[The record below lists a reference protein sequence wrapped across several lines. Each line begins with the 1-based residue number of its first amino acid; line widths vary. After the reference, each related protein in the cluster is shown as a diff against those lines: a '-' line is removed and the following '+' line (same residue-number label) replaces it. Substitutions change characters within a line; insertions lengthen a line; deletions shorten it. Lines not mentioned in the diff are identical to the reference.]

1 MEKIDFCPP
10 LRTIKLAIRARTQ
23 RDGHASHPEMNEPVF
38 ELKNIINESTDL
50 GALVTIV
57 DPTQS

>member
-1 MEKIDFCPP
+1 MQIVDFCPP

-38 ELKNIINESTDL
+38 ELR
-50 GALVTIV
+50 ALVTIV